1 MEGIYGINYDGV
13 KKRPTFEEL
22 IDYKEPK
29 ITYPDRSALFT
40 RESPLMTQFDN
51 IGAME
56 LEDQQRR
63 EVRERMREDMLRHIA
78 SSSQFTMQELRSMSP
93 QIFRMDIDDDTRTP
107 MTFPITNIFDDDTRT
122 PMTFPITNIFDD
134 DTRTPMTFPITNI
147 FDDAYISLDEE
158 VTKRISDDVD
168 KQNTAIALA
177 QAELY
182 ATHGGSR
189 SSQLM
194 QRAGEIV
201 ERLPPRDDV
210 VQLGAAAAAAES
222 ESESDK
228 DVSGAAA
235 SSSKPDPVEEDKPG
249 AVQTGASSSSAVEE
263 AKKLFIGE
271 REKGKRS
278 KYTPTEDEMPALLAR
293 EFTIVDRP
301 QLNELDITVL
311 RRIAKHKGIQI
322 SSSGSG
328 YKTRDELISAIT
340 RT

>member
-1 MEGIYGINYDGV
+1 MEAIYGINYDGV

-63 EVRERMREDMLRHIA
+63 EMRERMREDMLRHIA

-107 MTFPITNIFDDDTRT
+107 MTFPINTRFDA
-122 PMTFPITNIFDD
+122 
-134 DTRTPMTFPITNI
+134 
-147 FDDAYISLDEE
+147 AYISLDEE

-194 QRAGEIV
+194 QRAGEIF
-201 ERLPPRDDV
+201 ERLPQKDD
-210 VQLGAAAAAAES
+210 A

-235 SSSKPDPVEEDKPG
+235 SSSKSDKDVSG
-249 AVQTGASSSSAVEE
+249 AAASSSKSDKDVSGAAASSSIPVVAEE
-263 AKKLFIGE
+263 SQKGQSKTLITDKDLGIIGAAAYNKDNSESLLNVYNLNIIQIIAKRRG
-271 REKGKRS
+271 
-278 KYTPTEDEMPALLAR
+278 
-293 EFTIVDRP
+293 FTIDRV
-301 QLNELDITVL
+301 NRAGNTVL
-311 RRIAKHKGIQI
+311 
-322 SSSGSG
+322 
-328 YKTRDELISAIT
+328 KTKAQLIKEILAYDKAET
-340 RT
+340 T

>member
-1 MEGIYGINYDGV
+1 MEAIYGINYDGV

-134 DTRTPMTFPITNI
+134 
-147 FDDAYISLDEE
+147 AYISLDEE

-222 ESESDK
+222 EPNK

-249 AVQTGASSSSAVEE
+249 AAASSSKPDAVEE
-263 AKKLFIGE
+263 AKKLFIG
-271 REKGKRS
+271 EKGKRS

-293 EFTIVDRP
+293 EFTIVDKP

-311 RRIAKHKGIQI
+311 RTIAKHKGIQI
-322 SSSGSG
+322 SYSGSG
-328 YKTRDELISAIT
+328 YLTREQLISAII